1 MVRILGRAIS
11 SGHAFISAD
20 YCLLPPATGHD
31 IVKDIQDLFAF
42 LKDPLLS
49 FTMPSKP
56 GDEQSKF
63 KVDPESIVV
72 SGSSAGGFCAYLAA
86 INCVSPKP
94 KAILSLYG
102 MGGDLLV
109 GVNFYKKISSKGSLA
124 FQHNRL
130 QPTFL
135 RRRMSSFGVAKY
147 WTKLIFKN
155 FYIPP

>member
-1 MVRILGRAIS
+1 MVRVLGRAIS
-11 SGHAFISAD
+11 SGHTFISAD
-20 YCLLPPATGHD
+20 YRLLPPATGHD
-31 IVKDIQDLFAF
+31 ILKDIKDLFAF

-56 GDEQSKF
+56 GDEPSKF

-109 GVNFYKKISSKGSLA
+109 GVNF
-124 FQHNRL
+124 
-130 QPTFL
+130 
-135 RRRMSSFGVAKY
+135 
-147 WTKLIFKN
+147 
-155 FYIPP
+155 